1 MVAIDY
7 DDDDDDDDYVDDDDD
22 DDDDVVVTS
31 RPHMVATDGK
41 SEHFQL
47 SAAAAACLVDN
58 SLLLQLHCTGLY
70 GTAL

>member
-47 SAAAAACLVDN
+47 SAAAQRRVPR
-58 SLLLQLHCTGLY
+58 
-70 GTAL
+70 